1 MYEHTYIYA
10 NGQVVQAQENAFREV
25 LCELILADAVQGLA
39 LMPLQRH
46 ASLLRISLQVCDTL
60 QLTATHCN
68 TLQLTATHCNTL
80 QLTATHCDTL

>member
-1 MYEHTYIYA
+1 MYEHTYIYT

-46 ASLLRISLQVCDTL
+46 ASLLRISLQVCDTM
-60 QLTATHCN
+60 
-68 TLQLTATHCNTL
+68 